1 MEKQKTLIHNVNTEV
16 TITTPSGLV
25 MFSQMGSNVIIH
37 PDQVG
42 EVIDFLT
49 EIDYEN
55 LKSKEVPYRDENG
68 NVVEGIYYNLIE
80 ESEPTPAPIENDL
93 SVDEAIGTTGSTEN
107 RAPTIDQGI
116 QGLMGVRGIQLPDGE
131 EVNFDEM
138 TDEEDVESF
147 SNEPSIDNPAPE
159 NNLENG
165 EHLDAPE
172 SIS

>member
-1 MEKQKTLIHNVNTEV
+1 
-16 TITTPSGLV
+16 

-93 SVDEAIGTTGSTEN
+93 SVDGRLQANGTQGENQSQGTTG
-107 RAPTIDQGI
+107 DQGI